1 VIDRVEIEERLLH
14 RLSGGLG
21 AEELSGWA
29 RSTLALASAEGP
41 ALFAPEEAMLL
52 DVLKRCS
59 VAADPPFALS
69 ENDLEALLRRVAF
82 SGGPAA
88 PNGRAKGPFLVAF
101 RARLAPARLFPIVGV
116 CGLCGAAVR
125 ISPGALP
132 KVRQTKGALVCFW
145 CARTV
150 PGMVVSDRG

>member
-21 AEELSGWA
+21 AEELSEWA
-29 RSTLALASAEGP
+29 RSTLASANAEGP
-41 ALFAPEEAMLL
+41 TLFAPEEAMLL

-69 ENDLEALLRRVAF
+69 DDDLAALLRRVAF
-82 SGGPAA
+82 SGGPAEA
-88 PNGRAKGPFLVAF
+88 DNSSKGPFVVAW
-101 RARLAPARLFPIVGV
+101 RARLVPTRLFPIVGV
-116 CGLCGAAVR
+116 CGRCGAAVR

-132 KVRQTKGALVCFW
+132 KVRETGGALACLW
-145 CARTV
+145 CARAI
-150 PGMVVSDRG
+150 PGMVVGRR